1 MKREEFLSL
10 RHWPALLSVNEV
22 AWLLG
27 IEPFYVPVLIAANLL
42 KPAGRPVQNGRKF
55 FARARLLELA
65 ADENWLN
72 KVAMAMVNF
81 NRNRNCAADGLPDSN
96 S

>member
-1 MKREEFLSL
+1 MKREEFLAL
-10 RHWPALLSVNEV
+10 RHWPALLGVNEV

-27 IEPFYVPVLIAANLL
+27 IEPFYVAVLTAAKLL
-42 KPAGRPVQNGRKF
+42 KPAGKPAHNGRKF
-55 FARARLLELA
+55 YARDQLLELSR
-65 ADENWLN
+65 DENWLN
-72 KVAMAMVNF
+72 KVAMAMLNF

>member
-1 MKREEFLSL
+1 MKRDEFLTL

-27 IEPFYVPVLIAANLL
+27 IEPFYVPVLTAAKLL
-42 KPAGRPVQNGRKF
+42 KPVGKPVQNGRKF
-55 FARARLLELA
+55 FAREQLLA
-65 ADENWLN
+65 SSKDEIWLN
-72 KVAMAMVNF
+72 KIAVVMVSF